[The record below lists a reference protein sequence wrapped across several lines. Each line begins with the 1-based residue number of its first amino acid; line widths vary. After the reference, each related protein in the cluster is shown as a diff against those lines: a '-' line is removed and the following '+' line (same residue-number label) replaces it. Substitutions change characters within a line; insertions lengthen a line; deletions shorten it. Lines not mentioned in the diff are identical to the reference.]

1 MRIWIS
7 IELDSLCCCSAYFAQ
22 LVRLHTHID
31 VYVCVCVWQYRRFP
45 RCYAKEFEMG
55 KWVWATFLAR
65 CWPCIKIVAYFQA
78 RPRKSTPAAIINLLL
93 HSPSRPF
100 SLSLSRW
107 EAIQQVKPIKWF
119 KYLARILPLIGWTPF
134 RLHKTLTR
142 AHFVCESD
150 SFGTCIC
157 IRLSLAILFCIFEIN
172 YSAHSSAFCA
182 VINTF
187 LIKIAK
193 TCKT

>member
-1 MRIWIS
+1 M
-7 IELDSLCCCSAYFAQ
+7 
-22 LVRLHTHID
+22 
-31 VYVCVCVWQYRRFP
+31 CVCVWQYRRFP
-45 RCYAKEFEMG
+45 RCYAKEFVMG
-55 KWVWATFLAR
+55 KWVWATFLALHQNR
-65 CWPCIKIVAYFQA
+65 CILSGAPEKINFSCNYKF
-78 RPRKSTPAAIINLLL
+78 AALFLFL
-93 HSPSRPF
+93 FRSRC
-100 SLSLSRW
+100 
-107 EAIQQVKPIKWF
+107 EAIQVKPIKWF

-193 TCKT
+193 TGKT